1 MTCEPARRSP
11 IIPVMRFLLAS
22 ASPRRRELL
31 RNAGFD
37 FDVQPSQIVEEIQPG
52 EPPEEFARRAAREKA
67 VQVAASCPAG
77 SFVLG
82 ADTVVVIDGE
92 ALGKPSDR
100 QDATRMLRLL
110 SGRTHQVHTGICRSG
125 HRAKLKLSSTRQP
138 S

>member
-1 MTCEPARRSP
+1 
-11 IIPVMRFLLAS
+11 MRFLLAS

-37 FDVQPSQIVEEIQPG
+37 FDVQPSHIVEEIQPG
-52 EPPEEFARRAAREKA
+52 ERPEEFARRAAREKA
-67 VQVAASCPAG
+67 MQVAASCPAG

-92 ALGKPSDR
+92 TLGKPSGR

-110 SGRTHQVHTGICRSG
+110 SGEPIRCTPAFAWYGRQ
-125 HRAKLKLSSTRQP
+125 AKLKPSSTRQP